1 MGTDTHYYFLLTKIA
16 LLTSVLQNSLKEVY
30 NFFVI
35 ICDLIFAVN
44 AGSRICCTRLRWNL
58 GRHVK

>member
-30 NFFVI
+30 NS
-35 ICDLIFAVN
+35 CDLIFAVN
-44 AGSRICCTRLRWNL
+44 AGSRICCTRLRWDL